1 MNRMGALLAAL
12 LVLALGPLAAEA
24 QVRLERGEGER
35 ALDPVRALLERDDY
49 IVLARDTTFGPDVRI
64 ESDVVVLDAS
74 VRLEGVMAGDVAILG
89 PQGALF
95 VRPGARI
102 GETVYAVGGIAVV
115 SGLADPV
122 DLREIYVG
130 ASEVER
136 LPDGS
141 YLVRIE
147 TAPPPPFISLPG
159 LFGLWLPTYDRVDG
173 LSVPVLATLN
183 PLRRIEGPEV
193 EGRLTF
199 RTARG
204 ALDGGLVASQRVG
217 AFDIEATVERTTE
230 TEERWGRAD
239 LSNTGTALFFGSD
252 PREYYRTDRA
262 AVRAGLR
269 EGIALGREELR
280 LTPFL
285 EARHSR
291 DRSLPTA
298 SPWSLF
304 GTLDRPNAPIDDGTI
319 TSFVPGL
326 ELNWLGGASRFR
338 GVGTVE
344 HAVGGSATPG
354 FTLGIVD
361 GRWSMDALFDHILSI
376 RIHAR
381 RPLGDAA
388 APRQRWTQLGGSAT
402 LPTLAVGEMRGD
414 RVSFVQSVY
423 RVPLGVTVP
432 IAGSPELRLLHA
444 AGSAR
449 ATGEPSRDWEQNL
462 GVGVRLLFLTVDGW
476 VNPADADLQ
485 IRVLFGLTSPF

>member
-1 MNRMGALLAAL
+1 MSRLGALLAIL
-12 LVLALGPLAAEA
+12 LVLGLAPLAAEA
-24 QVRLERGEGER
+24 QVRLEGGEDER
-35 ALDPVRALLERDDY
+35 ALDPVRALLERNEY

-74 VRLEGVMAGDVAILG
+74 VRLEGVVDGEVAVLG
-89 PQGALF
+89 PHGVFF
-95 VRPGARI
+95 VRPDARI
-102 GETVYAVGGIAVV
+102 TGTVYAVAGIAVV
-115 SGLADPV
+115 SGLAHPV

-141 YLVRIE
+141 YLVHIE

-183 PLRRIEGPEV
+183 PLRRAEGPQI
-193 EGRLTF
+193 EGRLTV

-204 ALDGGLVASQRVG
+204 ALDGGLIASQRVG

-230 TEERWGRAD
+230 TEERWGRGD

-252 PREYYRTDRA
+252 PREYYQTDRA

-280 LTPFL
+280 LTPFV

-291 DRSLPTA
+291 DRSLPTT

-304 GTLDRPNAPIDDGTI
+304 GTLDRPNAPIDEGTI
-319 TSFVPGL
+319 TSLVPGV
-326 ELNWLGGASRFR
+326 ELSWLGGASRFQ

-344 HAVGGSATPG
+344 HALGGDATPG
-354 FTLGIVD
+354 FTLGVVD
-361 GRWSMDALFDHILSI
+361 GRWTMDAFFDHLLSV
-376 RIHAR
+376 RVHAR

-402 LPTLAVGEMRGD
+402 LPTLDVGEMRGD
-414 RVSFVQSVY
+414 RVSFVQSSY
-423 RVPLGVTVP
+423 RIPLRVTVP
-432 IAGSPELRLLHA
+432 IVGSPELRLLHA

-462 GVGVRLLFLTVDGW
+462 GIGVRLLFLTVDGW
-476 VNPADADLQ
+476 VNPADDDFHV
-485 IRVLFGLTSPF
+485 RVLFGLTSPF